1 MKRVLLTGA
10 AGFIGAN
17 VARRLLE
24 DGYEATLMTGPGSD
38 CWRLGEVEGSAPVVQ
53 VDLAD
58 GDAVAKAVS
67 AARPEWILHLAAHGA
82 YSWQTDRAAIL
93 RTNVVGTAN
102 LLEAALRAE
111 VQAFVNTGSSSEYG
125 LKDRAPTEEDP
136 LEPNSAYAVAKASA
150 TMLCRH
156 VAEADGLNAC
166 TLRLYSA
173 YGPWEE
179 PRRLVPALAV
189 EGLHGRFPPLVDP
202 QTARDFVWV
211 GDIVDAYLR
220 AAQAVHAEPG
230 AVYNVGTGTQTTVG
244 EAAEIA
250 RSVLG
255 VEATPRWGSMTARS
269 WDTDCWVADSS
280 KIRRLLNWRPTRDF
294 REGFEELA
302 SWFRDKPDLLSYYVT
317 ARA

>member
-1 MKRVLLTGA
+1 MKRVVVTGA

-17 VARRLLE
+17 VARRLLD
-24 DGYEATLMTGPGSD
+24 DGYEPTLLTGPGSD
-38 CWRLGEVEGSAPVVQ
+38 CWRLAEVEGSAPVVQ
-53 VDLAD
+53 LDLAD
-58 GDAVAKAVS
+58 GDAVAAVVS

-102 LLEAALRAE
+102 LLGAARRANVE
-111 VQAFVNTGSSSEYG
+111 AFVNTGSSSEYG
-125 LKDRAPTEEDP
+125 LKGTAPAEDDP
-136 LEPNSAYAVAKASA
+136 VEPNSVYAVAKASA

-156 VAEADGLNAC
+156 VAAADGLNVC

-179 PRRLVPALAV
+179 PKRLIPALAV

-211 GDIVDAYLR
+211 GDIVDAYLL
-220 AAQAVHAEPG
+220 AARAVHAEPG

-244 EAAEIA
+244 EAAEVA
-250 RSVLG
+250 REVLG
-255 VEATPRWGSMTARS
+255 IKSSPDWGSMPARS
-269 WDTDCWVADSS
+269 WDTDCWVADSG
-280 KIRRLLNWRPTRDF
+280 KIRRDLGWRPTRTL
-294 REGFEELA
+294 REGFEELTG
-302 SWFRDKPDLLSYYVT
+302 WLRERPPILSHYSR

>member
-1 MKRVLLTGA
+1 MKRVLVTGA

-17 VARRLLE
+17 VARRLLD
-24 DGYEATLMTGPGSD
+24 DGYETTLLTGPGSD
-38 CWRLGEVEGSAPVVQ
+38 CWRLDELAREAQIVQ
-53 VDLAD
+53 LDLAD
-58 GDAVAKAVS
+58 GDSVERAVA

-102 LLEAALRAE
+102 LLEAARRVE
-111 VQAFVNTGSSSEYG
+111 VEAFVNTGSSSEYG
-125 LKDRAPTEEDP
+125 LKETAPTEDDSV
-136 LEPNSAYAVAKASA
+136 EPNSAYAVAKASA

-156 VAEADGLNAC
+156 VAAADGLNVC

-179 PRRLVPALAV
+179 PKRLVPALAV
-189 EGLHGRFPPLVDP
+189 EGLHGRLPPLVDP
-202 QTARDFVWV
+202 RIARDFVWV
-211 GDIVDAYLR
+211 GDIVDAYLL
-220 AAQAVHAEPG
+220 AASAVHDEPG

-250 RSVLG
+250 RGVLG
-255 VEATPRWGSMTARS
+255 VEASPDWGSMAARS
-269 WDTDCWVADSS
+269 WDTDCWVADNA
-280 KIRRLLNWRPTRDF
+280 KIRRTLSWRPTRGF
-294 REGFEELA
+294 RQGFIEFA
-302 SWFRDKPDLLSYYVT
+302 SWFRAEPDLLSYYIT

>member
-1 MKRVLLTGA
+1 VKRVLVTGA

-17 VARRLLE
+17 VSRRLVT
-24 DGYEATLMTGPGSD
+24 DGYETTLLTGPESD
-38 CWRLGEVEGSAPVVQ
+38 CWRLTDLQHEAPIVQ
-53 VDLAD
+53 LDLAD
-58 GDAVAKAVS
+58 GEAVARAVG
-67 AARPEWILHLAAHGA
+67 AARPDWILHLAAHGA

-102 LLEAALRAE
+102 LLEAGRHAE
-111 VQAFVNTGSSSEYG
+111 VEAFVNTGSSSEYG
-125 LKDRAPTEEDP
+125 MKKTAPTEDDDV
-136 LEPNSAYAVAKASA
+136 EPNSAYAVAKVSA

-156 VAEADGLNAC
+156 VAAVDSLNVC

-179 PRRLVPALAV
+179 PKRLVPALAV
-189 EGLHGRFPPLVDP
+189 EGLHGRLPPLVNP
-202 QTARDFVWV
+202 RIARDFVWV
-211 GDIVDAYLR
+211 DDIVDAYLL
-220 AAQAVHAEPG
+220 AARAVHREPG

-255 VEATPRWGSMTARS
+255 VEASPNWGSMPERS
-269 WDTDCWVADSS
+269 WDTDSWVADSS
-280 KIRRLLNWRPTRDF
+280 KIRRTLNWRPTRSF
-294 REGFEELA
+294 REGFEALA
-302 SWFRDKPDLLSYYVT
+302 SWFKSEPDLLSYYVT

>member
-1 MKRVLLTGA
+1 MAEAVS
-10 AGFIGAN
+10 
-17 VARRLLE
+17 VARP
-24 DGYEATLMTGPGSD
+24 D
-38 CWRLGEVEGSAPVVQ
+38 
-53 VDLAD
+53 
-58 GDAVAKAVS
+58 
-67 AARPEWILHLAAHGA
+67 WILHLAAHGA

-102 LLEAALRAE
+102 LLEAARRAGVE
-111 VQAFVNTGSSSEYG
+111 AFVNTGSSSEYG
-125 LKDRAPTEEDP
+125 LKGRAPSEDDS

-156 VAEADGLNAC
+156 VAAADRLNVC

-179 PRRLVPALAV
+179 PKRLIPALAV

-211 GDIVDAYLR
+211 GDIVDAYLL
-220 AAQAVHAEPG
+220 AAQAVHVEPG

-255 VEATPRWGSMTARS
+255 VEARPRWGSMAARS

-280 KIRRLLNWRPTRDF
+280 KIRRTLNWRPTRGF

-302 SWFRDKPDLLSYYVT
+302 SWFRAKPDLLSYYVT
-317 ARA
+317 ARAMRPEPTVHRPVRRGDRRLEP

>member
-1 MKRVLLTGA
+1 MKRVLVTGA

-17 VARRLLE
+17 LARRLVA
-24 DGYEATLMTGPGSD
+24 DGYETTLLTGPGSD
-38 CWRLGEVEGSAPVVQ
+38 CWRLEELERDAPIVQ
-53 VDLAD
+53 LDLAD
-58 GDAVAKAVS
+58 GDAVSRAV
-67 AARPEWILHLAAHGA
+67 AGAGPDWILHLAAHGA

-102 LLEAALRAE
+102 LLEAGRQAE
-111 VQAFVNTGSSSEYG
+111 VETFVNTGSSSEYG
-125 LKDRAPTEEDP
+125 LKASAPDEEDSV
-136 LEPNSAYAVAKASA
+136 EPNSAYAVAKASA

-156 VAEADGLNAC
+156 VAAADGLNVC

-189 EGLHGRFPPLVDP
+189 EGLHGRLPPLVDP
-202 QTARDFVWV
+202 RIARDFIWV
-211 GDIVDAYLR
+211 GDIVDAYLL
-220 AAQAVHAEPG
+220 AAGAFHEEPG
-230 AVYNVGTGTQTTVG
+230 AVYNVGTGMQTTVG

-255 VEATPRWGSMTARS
+255 VEASPDWGSMAARS
-269 WDTDCWVADSS
+269 WDTDCWVANSS
-280 KIRRLLNWRPTRDF
+280 KIRRTLGWRPTRGF
-294 REGFEELA
+294 RQGFEELA
-302 SWFRDKPDLLSYYVT
+302 SWFRASPDLLSYYVT

>member
-1 MKRVLLTGA
+1 MKRVVVTGA

-17 VARRLLE
+17 VARRLLD
-24 DGYEATLMTGPGSD
+24 DGYDPTLLTGPDSD
-38 CWRLGEVEGSAPVVQ
+38 CWRLAEIERHAPIVQ
-53 VDLAD
+53 LDLAD
-58 GDAVAKAVS
+58 GDAVANAVGT
-67 AARPEWILHLAAHGA
+67 ARPDWILHLAAHGA

-102 LLEAALRAE
+102 LLEAARRAE
-111 VQAFVNTGSSSEYG
+111 VEAFVNTGSSSEYG
-125 LKDRAPTEEDP
+125 LKSRAPTEDDSV
-136 LEPNSAYAVAKASA
+136 EPNSAYAVAKASA

-156 VAEADGLNAC
+156 VAAADGLNLC

-179 PRRLVPALAV
+179 PKRLIPALAV

-211 GDIVDAYLR
+211 GDIVDAYLL
-220 AAQAVHAEPG
+220 AARAVHAEPG

-250 RSVLG
+250 RDVL
-255 VEATPRWGSMTARS
+255 EIDARPCWGSMPARM
-269 WDTDCWVADSS
+269 WDTDRWIADSR
-280 KIRRLLNWRPTRDF
+280 KIRDRLGWRPTRTF
-294 REGFEELA
+294 REGFTELA
-302 SWFRDKPDLLSYYVT
+302 WWLRARPDILSHYRY
-317 ARA
+317 ARG

>member
-1 MKRVLLTGA
+1 MKRVLVTGA

-17 VARRLLE
+17 VARRLLA
-24 DGYEATLMTGPGSD
+24 DGYETTLLTGPGSD
-38 CWRLGEVEGSAPVVQ
+38 CWRLVELEGEAPILQ
-53 VDLAD
+53 LDLAD
-58 GDAVAKAVS
+58 GAAVTGAVEG
-67 AARPEWILHLAAHGA
+67 ARPDWILHLAAHGA

-102 LLEAALRAE
+102 LLEAARRVE
-111 VQAFVNTGSSSEYG
+111 VEAFVNTGSSSEHG
-125 LKDRAPTEEDP
+125 LKESAPTEEDEV
-136 LEPNSAYAVAKASA
+136 EPNSAYAVAKASA

-156 VAEADGLNAC
+156 VAAADGLNVC

-189 EGLHGRFPPLVDP
+189 EGLHGRLPPLVDP
-202 QTARDFVWV
+202 RIARDFVWV
-211 GDIVDAYLR
+211 GDIVDAYLL
-220 AAQAVHAEPG
+220 AASAVHSEPG

-255 VEATPRWGSMTARS
+255 VDASPNWGSMAARS

>member
-1 MKRVLLTGA
+1 MKRVVVTGA

-17 VARRLLE
+17 VARRLLD
-24 DGYEATLMTGPGSD
+24 DGYEPTLLTGPGSD
-38 CWRLGEVEGSAPVVQ
+38 CWRLAEVEGSAPVVQ
-53 VDLAD
+53 LDLAD
-58 GDAVAKAVS
+58 GDAVATVVS

-102 LLEAALRAE
+102 LLEAARRANVE
-111 VQAFVNTGSSSEYG
+111 AFVNTGSSSEYG
-125 LKDRAPTEEDP
+125 LKGTAPAEDDP
-136 LEPNSAYAVAKASA
+136 VEPNSAYAVAKASA

-156 VAEADGLNAC
+156 VAAVDGLNVC

-179 PRRLVPALAV
+179 PKRLIPALAV

-211 GDIVDAYLR
+211 GDIVDAYVL
-220 AAQAVHAEPG
+220 AARAVHAEPG

-255 VEATPRWGSMTARS
+255 VEAMPRWGSMAARS

-280 KIRRLLNWRPTRDF
+280 KIRQTLNWRPTRGF

-302 SWFRDKPDLLSYYVT
+302 SWFRAKPELLSYYVT